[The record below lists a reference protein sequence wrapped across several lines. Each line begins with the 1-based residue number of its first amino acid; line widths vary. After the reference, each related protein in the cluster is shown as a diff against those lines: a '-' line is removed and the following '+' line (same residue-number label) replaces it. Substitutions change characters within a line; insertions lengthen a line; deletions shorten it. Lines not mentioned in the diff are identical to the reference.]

1 MTASN
6 DRPLRFGAAPLE
18 NAGKHS
24 LGMADRSGDVR
35 NYDIASPRAL
45 APRPGGRMVSS
56 TERHAAARGAPITT
70 SPRDATADAYHWP
83 LRSDAPRDR
92 SCSSTP
98 RRPSPRRIRATA
110 MAFERSSRALA
121 YDGQLHRAACGRERT
136 PVRLHFGVHPERTRC
151 SCAIG
156 L

>member
-18 NAGKHS
+18 NAGNHS

-56 TERHAAARGAPITT
+56 TERHAAARGAPVTT
-70 SPRDATADAYHWP
+70 SPHDATAEVSAEDLEYGHYHQASP
-83 LRSDAPRDR
+83 SDAGDLTI
-92 SCSSTP
+92 TP
-98 RRPSPRRIRATA
+98 R
-110 MAFERSSRALA
+110 
-121 YDGQLHRAACGRERT
+121 LHPPADD
-136 PVRLHFGVHPERTRC
+136 FGT
-151 SCAIG
+151 
-156 L
+156 